1 MVTIKTFINPRFH
14 PYKMKLRKDIP
25 NLLEDKRSR
34 VKKAIDKYLDPT
46 LFTLGFNALYLWGA
60 DKTLDLV
67 SQKTDEH
74 EGIAMLGTYL
84 ALTAGIV
91 AANKFVMKPV
101 AKFIKNRAAK
111 SNRRSLYLVD
121 DRKSWLRTGVQLM
134 AFPIAG
140 YIGNF
145 PQTVDNFR
153 YDGER
158 IVGAFAR
165 ESREDIETLEAKL
178 DETPRELI
186 EQLPPG
192 IDEKEILESNKHS
205 LRGQFLRTYRWN
217 NIIAETEK
225 QYGIEDGLL
234 GAVAMHESY
243 GDPLELNAGDDGGA
257 GLMMFQPGTAQAY
270 GLKTWGDSRRAGRD
284 RNHGTKLRKLARQHN
299 WDYEELSGL
308 DERFDVGQSVD
319 AAARYLKELH
329 DKHGSWDKALSGYN
343 QGTPARNASSTTYVK
358 NVRAS
363 HRYWLTE
370 RSKRN

>member
-1 MVTIKTFINPRFH
+1 MQSRNLK
-14 PYKMKLRKDIP
+14 RKISE
-25 NLLEDKRSR
+25 LLDDKRSK
-34 VKKAIDKYLDPT
+34 VKRTIDRYIDPT
-46 LFTLGFNALYLWGA
+46 LFTLGFNGLYLWGA

-84 ALTAGIV
+84 ALTAGIA
-91 AANKFVMKPV
+91 AANKFVIKPV
-101 AKFIKNRAAK
+101 AKFIKNRRGK

-121 DRKSWLRTGVQLM
+121 DKKSWLKTGVQLM
-134 AFPIAG
+134 TFPVAG

-145 PQTVDNFR
+145 PQTLENFR

-165 ESREDIETLEAKL
+165 ETREDIETLEAKL
-178 DETPRELI
+178 DDTPEELETIVPES
-186 EQLPPG
+186 

-205 LRGQFLRTYRWN
+205 LRGKFLRTYRWN
-217 NIIAETEK
+217 TIIEETEK

-243 GDPLELNAGDDGGA
+243 GDPLELNAGNDGGA

-270 GLKTWGDSRRAGRD
+270 GLKTWGDSRKAGRD
-284 RNHGTKLRKLARQHN
+284 RNHGTKLRKLVKEHN
-299 WDYEELSGL
+299 WDYEELSEL
-308 DERFDVGQSVD
+308 DERFDVEKSIP
-319 AAARYLKELH
+319 AAAKYLKDLH

-343 QGTPARNASSTTYVK
+343 RGTPARNASSTTYVR
-358 NVRAS
+358 NVRAT
-363 HRYWLTE
+363 HHYWLSE
-370 RSKRN
+370 RLKRN